1 MKALIALMSL
11 FVYMPATS
19 ASKVRISFLLKLVF
33 SALGEILGLWKER
46 MMTVGK
52 GNVEGC

>member
-11 FVYMPATS
+11 FVYMPAIS
-19 ASKVRISFLLKLVF
+19 VSKARIIFPLKLVF

-46 MMTVGK
+46 MMTAGK